1 MKKLFLF
8 IPAALMLCSV
18 SSCSL
23 IGSDSTGSEDASEID
38 SSKET
43 TEIISTYRQAYNK
56 VINSCFGVRNILSST
71 NYSIGSC
78 VCIKTDSTNSYF
90 LTNRHVIEAS
100 DNRQESTSLSIYFG
114 DGVYYSATLVACT
127 SYSDRTLATADDLA
141 ILKINTPTSKTI
153 TPVTFS
159 TSVVSKGMSAISVGC
174 PESLEYY
181 NTLTS
186 GIVSKVM
193 NTQDLVMHTATINP
207 GNSGGGLFSLEGELI
222 GLNVAGLVSTD
233 TTKDNSGNEY
243 TYNEVDNMDFAISV
257 SHINSFLNKKNFSL

>member
-1 MKKLFLF
+1 MKKIFLW
-8 IPAALMLCSV
+8 IPAALMLATM

-23 IGSDSTGSEDASEID
+23 ISTDGTGSEDASEID
-38 SSKET
+38 STKET
-43 TEIISTYRQAYNK
+43 TEIISTYRQAYDK
-56 VINSCFGVRNILSST
+56 VINSCFGVRNILSTT

-78 VCIKTDSTNSYF
+78 VCIKTDSQYTYF
-90 LTNRHVIEAS
+90 LTNRHVIEAAE
-100 DNRQESTSLSIYFG
+100 NRKESTSLSIYFG
-114 DGVYYSATLVACT
+114 EGTYYSATLIASTTYQERMT
-127 SYSDRTLATADDLA
+127 STADDLA
-141 ILKINTPTSKTI
+141 ILRINTPTSKTI

-159 TSVVSKGMSAISVGC
+159 NSVVAKGMSAISVGC

-181 NTLTS
+181 NSLTS

-193 NTQDLVMHTATINP
+193 TTQNLVMHTATINP

-243 TYNEVDNMDFAISV
+243 TYNEVDNMDFAISI
-257 SHINSFLNKKNFSL
+257 SKINSFLSKNKFSL